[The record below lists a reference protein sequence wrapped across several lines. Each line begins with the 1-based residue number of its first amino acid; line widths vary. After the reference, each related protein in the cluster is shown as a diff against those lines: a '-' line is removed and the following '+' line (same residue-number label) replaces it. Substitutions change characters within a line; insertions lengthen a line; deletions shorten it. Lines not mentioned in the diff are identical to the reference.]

1 MVVEGY
7 QTLEDKDNIDEVEL
21 DGPFPC
27 RHKGA
32 WLGFGC
38 YLWDTRFEWAIEWG
52 EFAYEKRGK
61 DFIIGRILV
70 DLTSDCFDLFGN
82 VRHQFDFQ
90 EVIKVMLDSKKIKRQ
105 EEAIVANVIEFMKN
119 QGIFN
124 YKSIR
129 AADMKNVKKYY
140 FRVDRATGQPKEYMM
155 INQRVQVCVI
165 EKKGV
170 LLRPFEVVYP
180 DKYREQ

>member
-38 YLWDTRFEWAIEWG
+38 YLWDTRFDWAIEWG
-52 EFAYEKRGK
+52 EFAYTRKNK

-70 DLTSDCFDLFGN
+70 DLTTGCFDLFGN
-82 VRHQFDFQ
+82 VNHQFDFQ
-90 EVIKVMLDSKKIKRQ
+90 EVIKVMLESKKIKNQ

-129 AADMKNVKKYY
+129 AADMKNFKKYY
-140 FRVDRATGQPKEYMM
+140 FRIDRETGQPKEYMM
-155 INQRVQVCVI
+155 INQRVQICVI

>member
-1 MVVEGY
+1 MVVKGY

-38 YLWDTRFEWAIEWG
+38 YLWDTRLDWAIEWG
-52 EFAYEKRGK
+52 NFAYTNRRK
-61 DFIIGRILV
+61 DFIIGMTWI
-70 DLTSDCFDLFGN
+70 DISKECFDLVGN
-82 VRHQFDFQ
+82 VQHQLDFQ
-90 EVIKVMLDSKKIKRQ
+90 EVINVILESKKIKRQ

-129 AADMKNVKKYY
+129 AADMRSVKKYY
-140 FRVDRATGQPKEYMM
+140 FRIDKKTDQPKEYMM
-155 INQRVQVCVI
+155 INQRVQICVI
-165 EKKGV
+165 EKKRRTFAF
-170 LLRPFEVVYP
+170 L
-180 DKYREQ
+180 